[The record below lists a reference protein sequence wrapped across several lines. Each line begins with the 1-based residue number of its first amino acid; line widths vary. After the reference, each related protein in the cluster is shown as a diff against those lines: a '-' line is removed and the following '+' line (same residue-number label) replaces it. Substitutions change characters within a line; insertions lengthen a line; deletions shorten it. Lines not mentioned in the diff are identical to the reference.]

1 MIQYTVL
8 IAQWYSSQPAALP
21 VVASEATALLCVML
35 TSTSSDKIVL
45 GDMGPT
51 STPRHHNGPKQ
62 ERGGYTEHATECVGL
77 GSGTWI

>member
-35 TSTSSDKIVL
+35 TSTSSGKIVL
-45 GDMGPT
+45 EMCGPHQHPDIT
-51 STPRHHNGPKQ
+51 
-62 ERGGYTEHATECVGL
+62 RGQNKRDDGILNMLQNV
-77 GSGTWI
+77 